1 MLSSLRMPLPRLS
14 NEGDDPFSQYTKPP
28 PHETDDEKSTRLRRE
43 AEEKR
48 VNDEIDE
55 YIKAEK
61 AALKNLFS
69 AIMTAPESTFKDQ
82 LSRLVQRYENGG
94 VAESE
99 RSIQDLVLQLSTQ
112 FPGDIGVFCAF
123 LLNHLSLNPG
133 EAIFLAAGEPHAYV
147 SGGAFGLTGVVTVP

>member
-28 PHETDDEKSTRLRRE
+28 PHETDDEKTSRLRRE

-61 AALKNLFS
+61 AALKKRKTEIKLLLLGQSESGSSFILFLTLS
-69 AIMTAPESTFKDQ
+69 QYTCPSHSTTM
-82 LSRLVQRYENGG
+82 LRPPLRYIPTLLVPRNI
-94 VAESE
+94 
-99 RSIQDLVLQLSTQ
+99 R
-112 FPGDIGVFCAF
+112 
-123 LLNHLSLNPG
+123 
-133 EAIFLAAGEPHAYV
+133 AALPPA
-147 SGGAFGLTGVVTVP
+147 